1 MGCFLVF
8 QLRLGGRCKMF
19 SLFYSEGLGAGV
31 GCFPCF
37 AVKGGG
43 KCRMFSWFSC
53 EGWGQV

>member
-1 MGCFLVF
+1 
-8 QLRLGGRCKMF
+8 MF
-19 SLFYSEGLGAGV
+19 SLFYSEGWGAGV